1 MAPQLTSGLCP
12 DLALVVAL
20 RLEAHFLR
28 RSLGLARRRG
38 AGAPAFFGEGS
49 GRVGLAQAGVGPRNL
64 ERAVMAFMVGPRKPR
79 LLVSTGFCG
88 AIAPGVQGG
97 DLVVGSSVFFSEG
110 GEPGVRSD
118 PWALEQTLQLLGHL
132 GVPHHR
138 GAILPVPRL
147 VSSPAEKQALWLKTG
162 ATAVDMESGHLA
174 ALARSLE
181 IPFLVVRA
189 VSDTAS
195 DPLEPGW
202 QGLVGPDGGLRPLP
216 LVGLLIRKPRVVL
229 QGLAMERHCWRGARH
244 LGRFLSTL
252 AREGLTPR
260 GEVG

>member
-20 RLEAHFLR
+20 RWEAHILG
-28 RSLGLARRRG
+28 RSLGLARRGG
-38 AGAPAFFGEGS
+38 AEAPALFGEGS
-49 GRVGLAQAGVGPRNL
+49 GRIGLAQAGVGPRNL
-64 ERAVMAFMVGPRKPR
+64 ERAVMAFMAGPRKPR

-97 DLVVGSSVFFSEG
+97 DLVVGSSVLPYEG
-110 GEPGVRSD
+110 GEPGVRPD
-118 PWALEQTLQLLGHL
+118 PWALEQALQLLGYL

-174 ALARSLE
+174 ALTRSLE

-195 DPLEPGW
+195 DPLDPGW

-216 LVGLLIRKPRVVL
+216 ILRLLIQKPRAVF
-229 QGLAMERHCWRGARH
+229 QGLAMKRLCSLGARH
-244 LGRFLSTL
+244 LGRFLSIL
-252 AREGLTPR
+252 ARERLTPR